1 MWRAFSI
8 VLLAFAAAAQTTDPA
23 LGRKL
28 YEAQCSLCHGQ
39 SGTGGRGP
47 SLNRPVLNKA
57 PDDEALRKVISK
69 GILPEM
75 PAAWQLSEREV
86 ASVAAHVRT
95 LGTAPPEAPAGDA
108 ARGEKL
114 YAAKGCASC
123 HIVAGQGE
131 ALGPELTSVGARR
144 NLKWLRQAILNPGE
158 SLPEDFYYVA
168 AVTASGKSV
177 RGVRLNEDSF
187 SIQIK
192 DTERRFHSLRKSDLK
207 ELRRLPKET
216 PMPSYGRVLSATDVE
231 DIVAYLA
238 SLRGVS

>member
-1 MWRAFSI
+1 MGLAFGI
-8 VLLAFAAAAQTTDPA
+8 VLLASVAAAQSDSV

-57 PDDEALRKVISK
+57 PDDAALSKVISK
-69 GILPEM
+69 GIPPEM
-75 PAAWQLSEREV
+75 PAAWQLSAREV

-95 LGTAPPEAPAGDA
+95 LGTVPLEAPSGDR

-114 YAAKGCASC
+114 YAAKGCAGC

-131 ALGPELTSVGARR
+131 ALGPELTNVGARR
-144 NLKWLRQAILNPGE
+144 NLAWLRQAILNPAE
-158 SLPEDFYYVA
+158 TLPEDFYYMA
-168 AVTASGKSV
+168 IVTASGRAI
-177 RGVRLNEDSF
+177 RGIRLNEDSF

-192 DTERRFHSLRKSDLK
+192 DVERRFHSFRKSELK
-207 ELRRLPKET
+207 EWRRLPKET
-216 PMPSYGRVLSATDVE
+216 PMPSYGSVLSAAEVE

>member
-1 MWRAFSI
+1 MWRAFGI
-8 VLLAFAAAAQTTDPA
+8 ALLASVAAAQTDPA

-28 YEAQCSLCHGQ
+28 YESQCSLCHGQ

-47 SLNRPVLNKA
+47 SLNRSVLTKA
-57 PDDEALRKVISK
+57 SDDDALRKVISK

-95 LGTAPPEAPAGDA
+95 LGTAPPEAATGDR

-123 HIVAGQGE
+123 HIIAGQGE
-131 ALGPELTSVGARR
+131 ALGPELTSAGARR
-144 NLKWLRQAILNPGE
+144 NLAWLRQAILNPGDA
-158 SLPEDFYYVA
+158 LPEDFYYVA
-168 AVTASGKSV
+168 AVTASGKAV

-187 SIQIK
+187 SIQLK
-192 DTERRFHSLRKSDLK
+192 DSERRFHSFRKSDLK
-207 ELRRLPKET
+207 ELRRLPKQT
-216 PMPSYGRVLSATDVE
+216 PMPSYGSLLSAEEVE
-231 DIVAYLA
+231 DIVTYLA